1 MNIDT
6 LNRVLPILTQFKLVP
21 WLHGH
26 HGKGKSE
33 TIETYYKSKGWLVF
47 NFRLGTMADVGDM
60 LGLQDFITDIKTGQ
74 KVATKF
80 CMPDWLKQCMDFCE
94 ANPDKRAA
102 IFMDEINRA
111 RSIDLI
117 SPVFQMSLDKKLH
130 TYDFSHLNIDI
141 ICASNPDTGNY
152 SGVLSLDD
160 KALLSRFV
168 HINFNPTKEEWREY
182 AINHKYNPDITDFIA
197 ENPEFLE
204 ESDLESFSI
213 SDLAR
218 PDRRKWGAV
227 NKVLQGNLTKNDQ
240 YEVLVGMI
248 GTEASAAFNRFLD
261 RDDKPLAIED
271 ILDNY
276 KTKGH
281 ARVVKYAT
289 ENRSDI
295 LHNAC
300 TKVQE
305 YFDNGGDITDKQGTN
320 LMKFTEDLPL
330 GIMFNLATNLYK
342 NKNFYNFCDNNPKLR
357 KVFAKNLQSARGFVD
372 EQKT

>member
-1 MNIDT
+1 MNIKT
-6 LNRVLPILTQFKLVP
+6 LIKVLPVLTEFKLVP

-94 ANPDKRAA
+94 ANPGKRAA

-168 HINFNPTKEEWREY
+168 HINFNPSKEEWREY
-182 AINHKYNPDITDFIA
+182 ALDNKYNPDITDFLA
-197 ENPEFLE
+197 ESPEFLE

-213 SDLAR
+213 SDLAK

-227 NKVLQGNLTKNDQ
+227 NKLLKGNLPKNEQ
-240 YEVLVGMI
+240 YEVLSGMI
-248 GTEASAAFNRFLD
+248 GLEAAGAFNRFLD
-261 RDDKPLAIED
+261 RDDKPLSTED
-271 ILDNY
+271 ILDKY
-276 KTKGH
+276 DAKMRK
-281 ARVVKYAT
+281 RVIKYT
-289 ENRSDI
+289 EANRSDL

-300 TKVQE
+300 TKLQE
-305 YFDNGGDITDKQGTN
+305 YFAGDGTITDAQGTN
-320 LMKFTEDLPL
+320 LLKFISDIPL
-330 GIMFNLATNLYK
+330 GIMFNFATNIYK
-342 NKNFYNFCDNNPKLR
+342 NVNFYNFCDKNPKLR
-357 KVFAKNLQSARGFVD
+357 KEFIKKLQSARGITDGV
-372 EQKT
+372 